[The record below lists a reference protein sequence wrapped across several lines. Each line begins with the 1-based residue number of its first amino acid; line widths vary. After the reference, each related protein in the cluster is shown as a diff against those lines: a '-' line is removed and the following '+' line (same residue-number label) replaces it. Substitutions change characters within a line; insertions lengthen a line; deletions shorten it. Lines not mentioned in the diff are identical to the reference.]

1 VIVPDHGARRQPV
14 SLIAARPRLCGEH
27 PRSSGHWR
35 NGRPMCMLGCVD
47 LYDVTARPL
56 VTLNTKVVVLALTV
70 AALTAAGTFF
80 QKINGV
86 RVGHMFLSGWIL
98 LATFCFFPT
107 FLITNKVF
115 LMGGKMSVFVPL
127 TAATYVFSML
137 AGRFYFGETL
147 SWDKWF
153 GCLLIILGV
162 GTIARG

>member
-1 VIVPDHGARRQPV
+1 MQLDRVRAEAISLSRR
-14 SLIAARPRLCGEH
+14 
-27 PRSSGHWR
+27 WR
-35 NGRPMCMLGCVD
+35 NCQSKSILGCVD
-47 LYDVTARPL
+47 LFNVTTRPL
-56 VTLNTKVVVLALTV
+56 FALNVKVVVLALTV

-86 RVGHMFLSGWIL
+86 RMGHVVLSGWIL

-147 SWDKWF
+147 SWDKWC
-153 GCLLIILGV
+153 GCFLIIAGV
-162 GTIARG
+162 GAIARG

>member
-1 VIVPDHGARRQPV
+1 MDI
-14 SLIAARPRLCGEH
+14 S
-27 PRSSGHWR
+27 
-35 NGRPMCMLGCVD
+35 
-47 LYDVTARPL
+47 DVATRPL
-56 VTLNTKVVVLALTV
+56 LALNTKVVVLALTV

-86 RVGHMFLSGWIL
+86 RLGHAFVSGWVL

-153 GCLLIILGV
+153 GCLLIIAGV
-162 GTIARG
+162 GTIGRG